1 MTNPFSHPTID
12 EAPSMEN
19 EISFSFFSSVLSF
32 RLVIVSYIVIPL
44 PSRTLTIFMICDIG
58 DPKPFESRSVEYT
71 TGVVPNHAM
80 CFHLTL

>member
-1 MTNPFSHPTID
+1 MKNPFSHPTID
-12 EAPSMEN
+12 EAPSVEN
-19 EISFSFFSSVLSF
+19 AISYSFLNCLLSF
-32 RLVIVSYIVIPL
+32 RLVTISYIVIPL
-44 PSRTLTIFMICDIG
+44 PSRTLTIFMNCDIG